1 MPSDTILI
9 IGSSGQIGLELTEAL
24 RKIYGD
30 DRVIASDVKKS
41 EREKGLYINLDAL
54 DFNAIARTVDQF
66 KVTQIY
72 LLAAL
77 LSATAEQKP
86 KLGWKLNMESLFN
99 VLDLAAEKKLK
110 VYWPSSIAAFGP
122 TTPKTNTPQLT
133 IMEPSSVY
141 GISKQAGERWCEYY
155 HKRYGV
161 DVRSIRYPGLISYKS
176 PPGGGTTDYAIHI
189 FHEALKHG
197 SYTCF
202 LNESTSLPMM
212 YMPDAIRA
220 TIELMEAP
228 AEKVKIRSSYNLA
241 AFSFTPQML
250 AEEIKKHIPAF
261 QITYAPDFRQQLAD
275 SWPQS
280 IDDSS
285 ARNDWGWK
293 HQFGLIEMTADMI
306 NNLKPASVNIPVS
319 SNK

>member
-1 MPSDTILI
+1 MPSETILI
-9 IGSSGQIGLELTEAL
+9 IGSSGQIGLELTDAL
-24 RKIYGD
+24 RKIYSD

-41 EREKGLYINLDAL
+41 PQEKGLYVHLDAL
-54 DFNAIARTVDQF
+54 DFNAIARTIDQY
-66 KVTQIY
+66 KVRQVY

-99 VLDLAAEKKLK
+99 VLDLAVEKKLK

-122 TTPKTNTPQLT
+122 TTPKQNTPQTT
-133 IMEPSSVY
+133 IMEPVSVY
-141 GISKQAGERWCEYY
+141 GISKLAGERWCEYY
-155 HKRYGV
+155 HLKHGV
-161 DVRSIRYPGLISYKS
+161 DVRSLRYPGLISYKS

-189 FHEALKHG
+189 FHEALKQG
-197 SYTCF
+197 SYVCF
-202 LNESTSLPMM
+202 LDANTMLPMM

-228 AEKVKIRSSYNLA
+228 SEKIKIRSSYNIA

-250 AEEIKKHIPAF
+250 ADEIRKHIPGF
-261 QITYAPDFRQQLAD
+261 KISYAPDFRQQLAD

-280 IDDSS
+280 IDDTV
-285 ARNDWGWK
+285 ARTHWNWNHKYNLSD
-293 HQFGLIEMTADMI
+293 MTADMLNHLKTVAV
-306 NNLKPASVNIPVS
+306 NNPVS
-319 SNK
+319 F

>member
-1 MPSDTILI
+1 MPSETILI
-9 IGSSGQIGLELTEAL
+9 IGSSGQIGLELADAL

-41 EREKGLYINLDAL
+41 PGEKGPYVHLDAL
-54 DFNAIARTVDQF
+54 DFNAIARTIDQYNV
-66 KVTQIY
+66 KQVY

-99 VLDLAAEKKLK
+99 VLDLAAGKKLK

-133 IMEPSSVY
+133 IMEPASVY

-155 HKRYGV
+155 HHRYGV

-197 SYTCF
+197 TYQCF
-202 LNESTSLPMM
+202 LKAGTMLPMM

-228 AEKVKIRSSYNLA
+228 SEKIKIRSSYNLA
-241 AFSFTPQML
+241 AFSFTPEML
-250 AEEIKKHIPAF
+250 AAEIQKHIPGF
-261 QITYAPDFRQQLAD
+261 TITYAPDFRQQLAD

-280 IDDSS
+280 IDDSA
-285 ARNDWGWK
+285 ARNHWNWK
-293 HQFGLIEMTADMI
+293 HRYGLSEMTADML
-306 NNLKPASVNIPVS
+306 NNLKSISVNNPVS
-319 SNK
+319 SNP